1 MIPLAKPQRMPS
13 GASRRRMLFLL
24 PALPIVFLSAWLT
37 IFASQDGIVTVCPAG
52 PPDCDYA
59 TIQAGIDAAGAGD
72 TVVVHTGVYTEQ
84 VTLKSDVTLI
94 SNDGPDVTTIVANQA
109 PVVSAEDVV
118 SATLLGFSITG
129 RDPITT
135 LVGIDLVD
143 SSLVISNTI
152 IRDLHGM
159 DAGAN
164 QPNGQ
169 DAIGI
174 RVTGN
179 SELIVSGSSIQD
191 ISGGN
196 RPAQPDGRAGSAA
209 GIWMEGRGSIA
220 VTSTALRRVT
230 GGDTGEGLTGVAEC
244 RAGPAGWAVGIH
256 AEGRIDLE
264 VNHAEITDLVGG
276 ITCSQFGV
284 FCRMG
289 PAGSVRGIE
298 ASDGTVALRSSTL
311 TRFLSTTTDGIQPSY
326 AVFTSR
332 SRRTTLEA
340 NTITALS
347 NLVSER
353 SAGQSETVH
362 PVLTAWHPEVLRSQQ
377 WLLWATT
384 TYP

>member
-24 PALPIVFLSAWLT
+24 PVLPVVFLGAWLT
-37 IFASQDGIVTVCPAG
+37 IPASQDAIITVCPAG

-59 TIQAGIDAAGAGD
+59 TIQAGMDAANAGD
-72 TVVVHTGVYTEQ
+72 TVLVHTGVYTEQ
-84 VTLKSDVTLI
+84 VTLKSDVTLT

-118 SATLLGFSITG
+118 SATLRGFSITG

-135 LVGIDLVD
+135 LVGIELVD

-159 DAGAN
+159 DAGAT
-164 QPNGQ
+164 QPNGR

-179 SELIVSGSSIQD
+179 SDLIVSGSSIQD

-209 GIWMEGRGSIA
+209 GIWMEGTGRIVA
-220 VTSTALRRVT
+220 TSTALRRVT
-230 GGDTGEGLTGVAEC
+230 GGNTGGGLTGVGDC

-256 AEGRIDLE
+256 AEGRVDLE

-289 PAGSVRGIE
+289 SAGSVRGIE
-298 ASDGTVALRSSTL
+298 AFDGTVTLRNSTL
-311 TRFLSTTTDGIQPSY
+311 TRFSSTTTDGIQPSY

-340 NTITALS
+340 NTITSLS
-347 NLVSER
+347 NLVWER
-353 SAGQSETVH
+353 PPGSCETVH
-362 PVLTAWHPEVLRSQQ
+362 PILTAWHREVLRSQQ
-377 WLLWATT
+377 WLLWMTSGC
-384 TYP
+384 P